1 MWWNLYDGYLTMWGG
16 VMIMMLFPLLFTI
29 LVIVL
34 IMKLIQ
40 AKKPSEEDFDS
51 PIKILKDRLA
61 KGEIDEEEFKRKAE
75 LLKK

>member
-1 MWWNLYDGYLTMWGG
+1 
-16 VMIMMLFPLLFTI
+16 MMLFPLLFTI
-29 LVIVL
+29 LIIVL

-40 AKKPSEEDFDS
+40 AKKQSEEDFDS